1 MFYVYII
8 CSSKKKKMKE
18 GTLVSWVL
26 TNSTF
31 QFEFKAAALPKKNPR
46 LLFTMGN
53 TTAAILNVN
62 QEIKI

>member
-1 MFYVYII
+1 
-8 CSSKKKKMKE
+8 MKE

-53 TTAAILNVN
+53 TTAVILNVN

>member
-8 CSSKKKKMKE
+8 CSSSKKKEK